1 MQLNNILV
9 AVDGSAN
16 SDRALD
22 FALGLSEKFGAALA
36 ILNVSES
43 LSMNAVPAEQSASSG
58 ASMASIAKDVGK
70 IHEEV
75 LRKAVARAREVKPGL
90 VVSSIIR
97 QGDPAAEIVN
107 AAKEGGFDVIVVGHK
122 GMGKVRE
129 FFMGTISEKV
139 AHLAIC
145 PVIIVK

>member
-1 MQLNNILV
+1 
-9 AVDGSAN
+9 
-16 SDRALD
+16 
-22 FALGLSEKFGAALA
+22 
-36 ILNVSES
+36 
-43 LSMNAVPAEQSASSG
+43 
-58 ASMASIAKDVGK
+58 MASIAKDVGK

-107 AAKEGGFDVIVVGHK
+107 AAKEGGFDIIVVGHK

>member
-43 LSMNAVPAEQSASSG
+43 LSMNAVPAEQICFFRCQHG
-58 ASMASIAKDVGK
+58 I
-70 IHEEV
+70 
-75 LRKAVARAREVKPGL
+75 
-90 VVSSIIR
+90 
-97 QGDPAAEIVN
+97 N
-107 AAKEGGFDVIVVGHK
+107 CEGCW
-122 GMGKVRE
+122 E
-129 FFMGTISEKV
+129 N
-139 AHLAIC
+139 
-145 PVIIVK
+145 P